1 VDDTQGCPWSD
12 ENKMVFLRTSA
23 AALAALFLANGP
35 ARAQER
41 SVELVPAA
49 PGSAVV
55 EELLV
60 VARPPGPA
68 LWLVE
73 KGGAKLYVVGSA
85 PPLPHQLKWN
95 SPRLDRAMDEASLVL
110 VPPETS
116 VGPMQVTKFFLT
128 GGSGLRQPM
137 LGKRLEERLPPD
149 LRARFVNLREQ
160 AQRTHVPYKDWKPAV
175 AGFILMS
182 DFRQA
187 AGISEA
193 KPVSTIERM
202 AKAKGVKVKAMS
214 QYRLGPILSVVGK
227 LSDEDQLACLRD
239 ALTETEYDAAHN
251 TTIGTDWA
259 NGDLA
264 SVRARYSASA
274 AQRCLLRA
282 PGGAALLDQQ
292 ISQSASALNEALNR
306 PGVTVAVVD
315 LAFLLPANGV
325 LDRLRAAGAVVTSP
339 AS

>member
-1 VDDTQGCPWSD
+1 MRQLFIPLICASLATA
-12 ENKMVFLRTSA
+12 TSA
-23 AALAALFLANGP
+23 F
-35 ARAQER
+35 AQTTD
-41 SVELVPAA
+41 LMPTD

-55 EELLV
+55 EELQV

-85 PPLPHQLKWN
+85 PPLPHQLKWD
-95 SPRLDRAMDEASLVL
+95 SPRLNRAMDQASLVL
-110 VPPETS
+110 VPPEAS
-116 VGPMQVTKFFLT
+116 VGPLQVTKFFLT
-128 GGSGLRQPM
+128 GGGGVRQPF
-137 LGKRLEERLPPD
+137 GKKLENRLPPD
-149 LRARFVNLREQ
+149 LLARFVNAREQ
-160 AQRTHVPYKDWKPAV
+160 AQRTAVPYKDWKPAV
-175 AGFILMS
+175 AGFVLLS

-187 AGISEA
+187 AGLSEA

-214 QYRLGPILSVVGK
+214 QYRLGPILSSAGK
-227 LSDEDQLACLRD
+227 LSDEANLACLRD
-239 ALTETEYDAAHN
+239 ALTELEYDAQHN

-274 AQRCLLRA
+274 AQRCVMRA
-282 PGGAALLDQQ
+282 PGGPGLLGQQ
-292 ISQSASALNEALNR
+292 IGQSADALNEALNR
-306 PGVTVAVVD
+306 PGVTIAVVD

-325 LDRLRAAGAVVTSP
+325 LDRLKASGATITSP

>member
-1 VDDTQGCPWSD
+1 
-12 ENKMVFLRTSA
+12 MVRGISA
-23 AALAALFLANGP
+23 LIGGAVLAFSSTAGAQAPPP
-35 ARAQER
+35 AQ
-41 SVELVPAA
+41 SVELFPQD

-55 EELLV
+55 EELQV

-85 PPLPHQLKWN
+85 PPLPHQLKWD
-95 SPRLDRAMDEASLVL
+95 SPRLNRAMDQASLVL
-110 VPPETS
+110 VPPEAS
-116 VGPMQVTKFFLT
+116 VGPLQVTKFFLT
-128 GGSGLRQPM
+128 GGGGVRQPF
-137 LGKRLEERLPPD
+137 GKKLENRLPPD
-149 LRARFVNLREQ
+149 LLARFVSAREQ
-160 AQRTHVPYKDWKPAV
+160 AQRTAVPYKDWKPAV
-175 AGFILMS
+175 AGFILLS

-187 AGISEA
+187 AGLSEA

-214 QYRLGPILSVVGK
+214 QYRLGPILSSAGK
-227 LSDEDQLACLRD
+227 LSDEANLACLRD
-239 ALTETEYDAAHN
+239 ALTELEYDASHN

-259 NGDLA
+259 AGDLA

-274 AQRCLLRA
+274 AQRCVMRA
-282 PGGAALLDQQ
+282 PGGPGLLGQQ
-292 ISQSASALNEALNR
+292 IGQSADALNEALNR
-306 PGVTVAVVD
+306 PGVTIAVVD

-325 LDRLRAAGAVVTSP
+325 LDRLKASGATITSP

>member
-1 VDDTQGCPWSD
+1 
-12 ENKMVFLRTSA
+12 MARRISA
-23 AALAALFLANGP
+23 LIGGAALALASTVCAQTP
-35 ARAQER
+35 APPPRT
-41 SVELVPAA
+41 VELSAQD

-85 PPLPHQLKWN
+85 PPLNHQLKWD
-95 SPRLDRAMDEASLVL
+95 SPRLNRAMEQASLVL
-110 VPPETS
+110 VPPEAS
-116 VGPMQVTKFFLT
+116 VGPLQMTRFVVT
-128 GGSGLRQPM
+128 GGGGVRQPF
-137 LGKRLEERLPPD
+137 GKKLENTLPPD
-149 LRARFVNLREQ
+149 LKARFINVREQ
-160 AQRTHVPYKDWKPAV
+160 AGRTAVPYKDWKPAV
-175 AGFILMS
+175 AGFIVMS

-214 QYRLGPILSVVGK
+214 QYRLGPVMGVVGK
-227 LSDEDQLACLRD
+227 LSDEGQLACLRD
-239 ALTETEYDAAHN
+239 ALSEIDYDASHA

-264 SVRARYSASA
+264 SVRARYSTSA
-274 AQRCLLRA
+274 AQRCLMHA
-282 PGGAALLDQQ
+282 PGGAGLLADQ
-292 ISQSASALNEALNR
+292 IGQSAGALNAALDR
-306 PGVTVAVVD
+306 PGVTIAVVD

-325 LDRLRAAGAVVTSP
+325 LDRLRASGATVTSP
-339 AS
+339 AD

>member
-1 VDDTQGCPWSD
+1 
-12 ENKMVFLRTSA
+12 MVRRISA
-23 AALAALFLANGP
+23 LIGGAALAFTTLVPP
-35 ARAQER
+35 ASAQTPPPQT
-41 SVELVPAA
+41 VELLPQD

-85 PPLPHQLKWN
+85 PPLPHQLKWD
-95 SPRLDRAMDEASLVL
+95 SPRLNRAMDEASLVL
-110 VPPETS
+110 VPPEAS
-116 VGPMQVTKFFLT
+116 VGPLQITKFFLT
-128 GGSGLRQPM
+128 GGGGVRQPF
-137 LGKRLEERLPPD
+137 GKKLENRLPPD
-149 LRARFVNLREQ
+149 LLARFVSARER
-160 AQRTHVPYKDWKPAV
+160 AERTAVPYKDWKPAV
-175 AGFILMS
+175 AGFIVLS

-187 AGISEA
+187 AGLSEA

-202 AKAKGVKVKAMS
+202 AKTKGVKVKAMS
-214 QYRLGPILSVVGK
+214 QYRLGPILSSAGK
-227 LSDEDQLACLRD
+227 LSDEANLACLRD
-239 ALTETEYDAAHN
+239 ALSELEFEGSHPA
-251 TTIGTDWA
+251 TIGTDWA

-274 AQRCLLRA
+274 AQRCVMRA
-282 PGGAALLDQQ
+282 PGGPGLLAQQ
-292 ISQSASALNEALNR
+292 IGQSADALNEALNR
-306 PGVTVAVVD
+306 PGVTIAVVD

-325 LDRLRAAGAVVTSP
+325 LDRLKASGATITSP

>member
-1 VDDTQGCPWSD
+1 
-12 ENKMVFLRTSA
+12 MVRRIPALIGGA
-23 AALAALFLANGP
+23 ILALAGFAAQAQTP
-35 ARAQER
+35 APAQT
-41 SVELVPAA
+41 VELFPQD

-55 EELLV
+55 EELQV

-85 PPLPHQLKWN
+85 PPLPHQLKWD
-95 SPRLDRAMDEASLVL
+95 SPRLNRAMDQASLVL
-110 VPPETS
+110 VPPEAS
-116 VGPMQVTKFFLT
+116 VGPLQVTKFFLT
-128 GGSGLRQPM
+128 GGGGVRQPF
-137 LGKRLEERLPPD
+137 GKKLENRLPPD
-149 LRARFVNLREQ
+149 LLARFVSGRER
-160 AQRTHVPYKDWKPAV
+160 AQRSAVPYKDWKPAV
-175 AGFILMS
+175 AGFILLS

-187 AGISEA
+187 AGLSEA

-214 QYRLGPILSVVGK
+214 QYRLGPILSSAGK
-227 LSDEDQLACLRD
+227 LSDEANLACLSD
-239 ALTETEYDAAHN
+239 ALTELEYDGAHP
-251 TTIGTDWA
+251 TDIGTDWA

-274 AQRCLLRA
+274 AQRCVMRA
-282 PGGAALLDQQ
+282 PGGAGLLAQQ
-292 ISQSASALNEALNR
+292 IGQSADALNEALNR
-306 PGVTVAVVD
+306 PGVTIAVVD

-325 LDRLRAAGAVVTSP
+325 LDRLRASGATVTSP

>member
-1 VDDTQGCPWSD
+1 
-12 ENKMVFLRTSA
+12 MVRVLSA
-23 AALAALFLANGP
+23 LIGGTVLAFAAGLAW
-35 ARAQER
+35 AQTPPPQ
-41 SVELVPAA
+41 SVELFPQD

-85 PPLPHQLKWN
+85 PPLPHQLKWD
-95 SPRLDRAMDEASLVL
+95 SPRLNRAMDQASQVL
-110 VPPETS
+110 VPPEAS
-116 VGPMQVTKFFLT
+116 VGPLQITKFFLT
-128 GGSGLRQPM
+128 GGGGVRQPF
-137 LGKRLEERLPPD
+137 GKKLENRLPPD
-149 LRARFVNLREQ
+149 LLARFVSARER
-160 AQRTHVPYKDWKPAV
+160 AQRTAVPYKDWKPAV
-175 AGFILMS
+175 AGFILLS

-187 AGISEA
+187 AGLSEA

-214 QYRLGPILSVVGK
+214 QYRLGPILASAGK
-227 LSDEDQLACLRD
+227 LSDEANLACLND
-239 ALTETEYDAAHN
+239 ALTELEFEGSHPTS
-251 TTIGTDWA
+251 IGTDWA

-274 AQRCLLRA
+274 AQRCVMRA
-282 PGGAALLDQQ
+282 PGGAGLLAQQ
-292 ISQSASALNEALNR
+292 IGQSADALNEALTR

-325 LDRLRAAGAVVTSP
+325 LDRLKTSGATITSP
-339 AS
+339 AN

>member
-1 VDDTQGCPWSD
+1 MRS
-12 ENKMVFLRTSA
+12 LLALSA
-23 AALAALFLANGP
+23 VAALALASPTGAQTP
-35 ARAQER
+35 APSQAPATAI
-41 SVELVPAA
+41 ELVPTD

-73 KGGAKLYVVGSA
+73 KGGAKLYVLGSA
-85 PPLPHQLKWN
+85 PPLPHQLKWD
-95 SPRLDRAMDEASLVL
+95 SPRLDRALGEASLVL
-110 VPPETS
+110 IPPEAS
-116 VGPMQVTKFFLT
+116 VGPLQVTKFFLT

-137 LGKRLEERLPPD
+137 LGKRLEERLPAD

-160 AQRTHVPYKDWKPAV
+160 AQRTAVPYKDWKPAV

-202 AKAKGVKVKAMS
+202 AKAKGVKVKTMS

-227 LSDEDQLACLRD
+227 LSDADQLACLRD
-239 ALTETEYDAAHN
+239 ALTETEYNANHS

-274 AQRCLLRA
+274 AQRCVLRA
-282 PGGAALLDQQ
+282 PGGGGLLDQQ
-292 ISQSASALNEALNR
+292 IAQSATALNEVLDR
-306 PGVTVAVVD
+306 PGVTIAVVD
-315 LAFLLPANGV
+315 LAVLLPANGV
-325 LDRLRAAGAVVTSP
+325 LDRLKASGAQVTSP

>member
-1 VDDTQGCPWSD
+1 MRS
-12 ENKMVFLRTSA
+12 LLALSA
-23 AALAALFLANGP
+23 VAALALASP
-35 ARAQER
+35 AAAQT
-41 SVELVPAA
+41 SPPPQTVELTPAD

-55 EELLV
+55 SELLV
-60 VARPPGPA
+60 IARPPGPA

-73 KGGAKLYVVGSA
+73 KGGAKLYVLGSA
-85 PPLPHQLKWN
+85 PPLPHQLKWD
-95 SPRLDRAMDEASLVL
+95 SPRLNRAMDQASLVL
-110 VPPETS
+110 VPPEAS
-116 VGPMQVTKFFLT
+116 VGPLQVTKFFLT
-128 GGSGLRQPM
+128 GGAGLRQSM
-137 LGKRLEERLPPD
+137 FGKRLEERLPPD
-149 LRARFVNLREQ
+149 LRGRFVNLREQ
-160 AQRTHVPYKDWKPAV
+160 AQRTAVPYKDWKPGV

-193 KPVSTIERM
+193 KPVSTVERM

-214 QYRLGPILSVVGK
+214 QYRLGPILGVVGK
-227 LSDEDQLACLRD
+227 LSEPDQLACLND
-239 ALTETEYDAAHN
+239 ALTEIEYDAGHA

-259 NGDLA
+259 DGDLA

-292 ISQSASALNEALNR
+292 IAQSASALNEALAR
-306 PGVTVAVVD
+306 PGVTIAVVD

-325 LDRLRAAGAVVTSP
+325 LDRLRAAGATVTSP

>member
-1 VDDTQGCPWSD
+1 
-12 ENKMVFLRTSA
+12 MVRRISA
-23 AALAALFLANGP
+23 LIGGAALAFTTLVLP
-35 ARAQER
+35 APAQTPPPQT
-41 SVELVPAA
+41 VELLPQD

-85 PPLPHQLKWN
+85 PPLPHQLKWD
-95 SPRLDRAMDEASLVL
+95 SPRLNRAMDEASLVL
-110 VPPETS
+110 VPPEAS
-116 VGPMQVTKFFLT
+116 VGPLQVTKFFLT
-128 GGSGLRQPM
+128 GGGGVRQPF
-137 LGKRLEERLPPD
+137 GKKLENRLPPD
-149 LRARFVNLREQ
+149 LLARFVSARER
-160 AQRTHVPYKDWKPAV
+160 AERTAVPYKDWKPAV
-175 AGFILMS
+175 AGFIVLS

-187 AGISEA
+187 AGLSEA

-214 QYRLGPILSVVGK
+214 QYRLGPILSSAGK
-227 LSDEDQLACLRD
+227 LSDEANLACLRD
-239 ALTETEYDAAHN
+239 ALSELEFEGSHPA
-251 TTIGTDWA
+251 TIGTDWA

-274 AQRCLLRA
+274 AQRCVMRA
-282 PGGAALLDQQ
+282 PGGPGLLAQQ
-292 ISQSASALNEALNR
+292 IGQSADALNEALNR
-306 PGVTVAVVD
+306 PGVTIAVVD

-325 LDRLRAAGAVVTSP
+325 LDRLKASGATITSP

>member
-1 VDDTQGCPWSD
+1 
-12 ENKMVFLRTSA
+12 MVRRISALIGGVALALMASA
-23 AALAALFLANGP
+23 AWTQTPPRPP
-35 ARAQER
+35 APADG
-41 SVELVPAA
+41 LPVPD
-49 PGSAVV
+49 PGSTVV

-60 VARPPGPA
+60 IARPPGPA

-95 SPRLDRAMDEASLVL
+95 SPRLNRAMDQASLVL
-110 VPPETS
+110 VPPEAS
-116 VGPMQVTKFFLT
+116 VGPLQMTKFVVT
-128 GGSGLRQPM
+128 GGGGMRQPF
-137 LGKRLEERLPPD
+137 GKKLENTLPPD
-149 LRARFVNLREQ
+149 LKAHFINIREQ
-160 AQRTHVPYKDWKPAV
+160 AGRTAVPYKDWKPAV
-175 AGFILMS
+175 AGFIVMS

-214 QYRLGPILSVVGK
+214 QYRLGPVMGVVGK
-227 LSDEDQLACLRD
+227 LSNDGQLACLRD
-239 ALTETEYDAAHN
+239 ALSEIDYDASHA

-264 SVRARYSASA
+264 SVRGRYSTSA
-274 AQRCLLRA
+274 AQRCLMRA
-282 PGGAALLDQQ
+282 PGGAGLLADQ
-292 ISQSASALNEALNR
+292 ISQSASALNAALDR
-306 PGVTVAVVD
+306 PGVTIAVVD

-325 LDRLRAAGAVVTSP
+325 LDRLRAAGATVTSP
-339 AS
+339 AD

>member
-1 VDDTQGCPWSD
+1 
-12 ENKMVFLRTSA
+12 MVRGISA
-23 AALAALFLANGP
+23 LIGGAVLAFAAGMGW
-35 ARAQER
+35 AQTPTP
-41 SVELVPAA
+41 SAQTVELLPQD

-85 PPLPHQLKWN
+85 PPLPHQLKWD
-95 SPRLDRAMDEASLVL
+95 SPRLDRALDQASLVL
-110 VPPETS
+110 VPPEAS
-116 VGPMQVTKFFLT
+116 VGPLQVTKFFLT
-128 GGSGLRQPM
+128 GGGGVRQPF
-137 LGKRLEERLPPD
+137 GKKLESRLPPD
-149 LRARFVNLREQ
+149 LLARFVSARER
-160 AQRTHVPYKDWKPAV
+160 ARRTAIPYKDWKPAV
-175 AGFILMS
+175 AGFILLS
-182 DFRQA
+182 DFRQE
-187 AGISEA
+187 AGLSEA

-214 QYRLGPILSVVGK
+214 QYRLGPILSSAGK
-227 LSDEDQLACLRD
+227 LSDEGNLACLRD
-239 ALTETEYDAAHN
+239 ALTELEYDGAHP
-251 TTIGTDWA
+251 TDIGTDWA

-264 SVRARYSASA
+264 SVRARYSTSA
-274 AQRCLLRA
+274 AQRCVMRT
-282 PGGAALLDQQ
+282 PGGPALLAQQ
-292 ISQSASALNEALNR
+292 IGQSADALNEALNR

-325 LDRLRAAGAVVTSP
+325 LDRLKASGATITSP